1 MKFVV
6 LYESAD
12 GVRERAPAHYDA
24 HLAHMRAFHE
34 RGDLLLMGP
43 FEDPQQDGAMGVFT
57 TREAAE
63 AFAADDPFVLGGVVR
78 RWEVRGWNEIFV
90 RTAVP

>member
-1 MKFVV
+1 VKYVL

-12 GVRERAPAHYDA
+12 GVRERAPEHFGGHAA
-24 HLAHMRAFHE
+24 LMRAFHE

-43 FEDPQQDGAMGVFT
+43 FEDPQGDGAMGVFH

-63 AFAADDPFVLGGVVR
+63 AFVAEDPFVREGVVR
-78 RWEVRGWNEIFV
+78 RWEVRGWNEALI
-90 RTAVP
+90 

>member
-1 MKFVV
+1 VKFVV